1 MYLDNGRNNMNR
13 LYYFLL
19 LVFLSSAV
27 FLWTGCGSS
36 GSIDQPDARYQPE
49 TNDNPYPDSEDP
61 WADYK
66 GLKAGFGRAPIIEPG
81 DDYKGYLIS
90 GFNMA
95 PWNRTALGVHD
106 PIYAVAT
113 VIDDGKKRIGI
124 VAIDAFS
131 ISINDTKIIRDA
143 VCSKY
148 GIDHLIVHSVHNHD
162 VPDNSGIYS
171 VLNFYDFTALKR
183 CIDLN
188 NKSAIEAVRQA
199 VNNLEPAQ
207 MYTGEVLDKD
217 QLNLTDDERIKLNL
231 KDMKKLTAPNAFG
244 LSDLRPPFVTDN
256 GLRLAV
262 FKSPKDGHLI
272 GTIVNWSNHVEAVWQ
287 WNQLI
292 SADFVGYM
300 RDALHEKFGGETM
313 FITGNTGSVSTYVSD
328 PVVFYDEDAGKYV
341 LEDVSSRV
349 VYENE
354 EYWGRKYPYGEF
366 NKENFDK
373 AEALGNLLADTVAD
387 AIESGKVG
395 INTSPEIK
403 YYILKD
409 KINVV
414 NKIYLLAFFAGLLD
428 RKSYVTDGKLAIET
442 ELNVLKIGD
451 LLMLTLPAELYPEI
465 AVGGVRTPAEGDYSS
480 SLTEADL
487 KMVNVPIRNLMHG
500 KVNMIMNLGNDHL
513 GYLIPKSQW
522 DENEPFTFGNLRAP
536 YGEENSMSPDAATMI
551 YGYAEK
557 LLEQAQE

>member
-1 MYLDNGRNNMNR
+1 MKL
-13 LYYFLL
+13 LKISL
-19 LVFLSSAV
+19 LVSSLIMMVLFA
-27 FLWTGCGSS
+27 GCSSS
-36 GSIDQPDARYQPE
+36 GSDDNPTAKYQPE

-61 WADYK
+61 WADYT
-66 GLKAGFGRAPIIEPG
+66 GLKVGFGRAPIIEPG

-106 PIYAVAT
+106 PIYSIAT

-131 ISINDTKIIRDA
+131 LSINDTQIIRDA

-171 VLNFYDFTALKR
+171 ILNFYDFSALKR
-183 CIDLN
+183 CIELN
-188 NKSAIEAVRQA
+188 NKSAIEAIRLA
-199 VNNLEPAQ
+199 VKNMEPAQ

-217 QLNLTDDERIKLNL
+217 QLNLTEDERIKLPL
-231 KDMKKLTAPNAFG
+231 KDMDKLTAPNDFG

-256 GLRLAV
+256 GLRIAL
-262 FKSPKDGHLI
+262 FRSPKDGHVI
-272 GTIVNWSNHVEAVWQ
+272 GTLVNWSNHVEAVWQ

-292 SADFVGYM
+292 SADYVGYM
-300 RDALHEKFGGETM
+300 RDSLKKKFGGETL

-341 LEDVSSRV
+341 LKYVSSRV
-349 VYENE
+349 VYDGE
-354 EYWGRKYPYGEF
+354 EYWGRQYDYGEY
-366 NKENFDK
+366 NEENFVK
-373 AEALGNLLADTVAD
+373 TEALGNLLADTVAGE
-387 AIESGKVG
+387 IESDRMEM
-395 INTSPEIK
+395 NPSPEIN

-409 KINVV
+409 KIGIQN
-414 NKIYLLAFFAGLLD
+414 NLYILAFFAGILE
-428 RKSYVTDGKLAIET
+428 RKSYVTNGKLAVET

-451 LLMLTLPAELYPEI
+451 LLMLTLPGELYPEI
-465 AVGGVRTPAEGDYSS
+465 AKGGVRIPPEGDYFS

-487 KMVNVPIRNLMHG
+487 KMIDVPIRNLMHG

-522 DENEPFTFGNLRAP
+522 DEKEPYTFGNLRAP
-536 YGEENSMSPDAATMI
+536 YGEENSMSPDAATKI
-551 YGYAEK
+551 YEYAEK
-557 LLEQAQE
+557 LLGQAQN